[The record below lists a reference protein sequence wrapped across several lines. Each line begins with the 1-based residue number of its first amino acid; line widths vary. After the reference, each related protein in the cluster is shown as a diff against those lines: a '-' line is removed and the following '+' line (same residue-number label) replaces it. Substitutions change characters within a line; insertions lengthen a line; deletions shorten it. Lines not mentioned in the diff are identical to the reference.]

1 MAQNPTINE
10 MLGGSNILGLLDPTG
25 AFQKDAERRAQNALL
40 ANFAFAA
47 LQSSRG
53 QPGQGAPSLGQI
65 IGQAGPVGV
74 QAYQQS
80 FDRTLGDLLKSIQ
93 IRQSMA
99 EANAPKY
106 GTIKTEGGGE
116 VLYQIPRGGGAPS
129 VVPLTGIPSGRR
141 IDFDAQTQAFI
152 DFKFGKPFSDLSPDQ
167 KLEVI
172 KFQNAP
178 NAEKETTLKLEAEKF
193 QFESGRIVTL
203 PQGRGSML
211 NLQPA
216 PPSTAPV
223 APPPAAPDRVT
234 PSPTSAAPSAGPEV
248 TPTAGTALRVP
259 LTLVSQTMGPK
270 DVPLINSPQVSP
282 KQKLELEAA
291 RPATQG
297 SVEYVINTNR
307 EMRNLISQILANPGL
322 KDAFGFGGET
332 LSKIPGSPAADVRA
346 SLERLGGQMFIDAI
360 TALRNASKT
369 GAGVGNATE
378 REGDKL
384 ERSKAALQQF
394 QSAEAATR
402 ELTRLLKS
410 LEEAERNVIN
420 AYERTYGRGTFQFTP
435 LTTPEARGNRPPLTN
450 IFGPQQ

>member
-10 MLGGSNILGLLDPTG
+10 LLGGSNVLGLLDPTG
-25 AFQKDAERRAQNALL
+25 VLQQEAERRAQNALI
-40 ANFAFAA
+40 ANFAFGA
-47 LQSSRG
+47 LQASRG
-53 QPGQGAPSLGQI
+53 QPGQRAPGLGQI
-65 IGQAGPVGV
+65 IGQAGPVGM

-80 FDRTLGDLLKSIQ
+80 FDKTLGDLLRTIQ

-129 VVPLTGIPSGRR
+129 VVPLTGIPTGRR

-152 DFKFGKPFSDLSPDQ
+152 DFKFGKPFTELNPEQ
-167 KLEVI
+167 KLEVVR
-172 KFQNAP
+172 FQNAP
-178 NAEKETTLKLEAEKF
+178 NADKEATLKLEAEKF
-193 QFESGRIVTL
+193 QFESGRTVPL
-203 PQGRGSML
+203 PPGRGSML
-211 NLQPA
+211 TI
-216 PPSTAPV
+216 PSA
-223 APPPAAPDRVT
+223 PPAAPSAAPPAAPAAPRTT
-234 PSPTSAAPSAGPEV
+234 PSPTSAAPSEEPTIIT
-248 TPTAGTALRVP
+248 TPGTALRVP
-259 LTLVSQTMGPK
+259 MTLVSRTMGPN
-270 DVPLINSPQVSP
+270 DVALINSPQISP
-282 KQKLELEAA
+282 KQKTELEAA

-307 EMRNLISQILANPGL
+307 DMRNLISQILANPGL

-378 REGDKL
+378 
-384 ERSKAALQQF
+384 Q
-394 QSAEAATR
+394 
-402 ELTRLLKS
+402 
-410 LEEAERNVIN
+410 I
-420 AYERTYGRGTFQFTP
+420 GR
-435 LTTPEARGNRPPLTN
+435 AHV
-450 IFGPQQ
+450 

>member
-1 MAQNPTINE
+1 M
-10 MLGGSNILGLLDPTG
+10 
-25 AFQKDAERRAQNALL
+25 
-40 ANFAFAA
+40 
-47 LQSSRG
+47 
-53 QPGQGAPSLGQI
+53 
-65 IGQAGPVGV
+65 
-74 QAYQQS
+74 
-80 FDRTLGDLLKSIQ
+80 
-93 IRQSMA
+93 
-99 EANAPKY
+99 
-106 GTIKTEGGGE
+106 
-116 VLYQIPRGGGAPS
+116 
-129 VVPLTGIPSGRR
+129 
-141 IDFDAQTQAFI
+141 
-152 DFKFGKPFSDLSPDQ
+152 FGKPFDQLSAEQQRKVIEFAQAPDEKQFSDLAIKRMEALKDQ
-167 KLEVI
+167 PQSAESLLVLPKTRSQILTELL
-172 KFQNAP
+172 QSQAP
-178 NAEKETTLKLEAEKF
+178 KPGLTVTPIAPTT
-193 QFESGRIVTL
+193 
-203 PQGRGSML
+203 
-211 NLQPA
+211 PA
-216 PPSTAPV
+216 
-223 APPPAAPDRVT
+223 APPPAAPPRVA
-234 PSPTSAAPSAGPEV
+234 PSPTSAAPSSEPEI

-259 LTLVSQTMGPK
+259 LTLVSRTMGPN
-270 DVPLINSPQVSP
+270 DIPLINSPQVSP
-282 KQKLELEAA
+282 KQKTELEAA
-291 RPATQG
+291 RPTTQG

-307 EMRNLISQILANPGL
+307 EMRNLISQILASPGL